1 MRTRYRWGWA
11 CAVALLLLFTRC
23 SVSAYAQ
30 ARAVGSSATRH
41 ARTDATQQQ
50 LDQAF
55 QSAVADYNGG
65 QFSQAAAKLE
75 AILPSLPH
83 HFEVEEL
90 LGLVYAAM
98 SQDAK
103 AVPHLAAAA
112 ELKPS
117 SGPAQTNL
125 AASLQRLGRTQEAGE
140 HFVRAQSLAPQDYS
154 ANHNLGEFY
163 IQSNELAKGIPY
175 LERAQQVRPSAY
187 DNGYDLAMAEMLTQQ
202 YDKARRLVQSLV
214 QAKNT
219 GELHNL
225 AGQIDEKDG
234 KYVEAVN
241 EFEQAAH
248 MDATEENLFD
258 WGSELLLH
266 RTYEPAVEVFR
277 AATQR
282 YPQSARLFIGLGM
295 SLYARGLYEDSVKAL
310 LAAADLNPTDARC
323 YLFLS
328 RAYDSSPTEADA
340 VIQRFQRYA
349 TLEPHNGRAQF
360 YYAMSLWK
368 GKRVE
373 GATVDLQK
381 VQTLLQS
388 AIALDDSIPE
398 AHFQL
403 GNLYADQHHYEESV
417 PQYQRAIAL
426 EPNLAEAH
434 YRLALGYNRLGEKQ
448 QSEAELETYKTL
460 RAAHLAAVDKER
472 SEVQQFIYSSKNA
485 TQPQP

>member
-1 MRTRYRWGWA
+1 VA
-11 CAVALLLLFTRC
+11 AVALLLMFSRC
-23 SVSAYAQ
+23 GVPTGALAQ
-30 ARAVGSSATRH
+30 TVASNHAASRH
-41 ARTDATQQQ
+41 AHTDSKQQQ
-50 LDQAF
+50 LDLAF

-65 QFSQAAAKLE
+65 QYPQAAAQLE
-75 AILPSLPH
+75 EILPSLPH

-90 LGLVYAAM
+90 LGLVYVAM
-98 SQDAK
+98 AQDAK

-112 ELKPS
+112 ALKPDS
-117 SGPAQTNL
+117 EPAQTNL

-140 HFVRAQSLAPQDYS
+140 HFVRAQSLAPRDYS

-163 IQSNELAKGIPY
+163 IQSNQLAKGIAY
-175 LERAQQVRPSAY
+175 LERAQQARPTAY

-202 YDKARRLVQSLV
+202 YDKARLLVQSLV
-214 QAKNT
+214 QVKDT

-225 AGQIDEKDG
+225 AGQIDEKNG

-241 EFEQAAH
+241 EFEHAAH
-248 MDATEENLFD
+248 MDASEENLFD

-277 AATQR
+277 AAAQR

-310 LAAADLNPTDARC
+310 LTAADLNPTDARC

-328 RAYDSSPTEADA
+328 RAYDSSPSEADA

-349 TLEPHNGRAQF
+349 ALESQNGRAQF

-381 VQTLLQS
+381 VEALLQS

-426 EPNLAEAH
+426 EPSLAEAH
-434 YRLALGYNRLGEKQ
+434 YRLALDYNRLGEKQ
-448 QSEAELETYKTL
+448 QSQTELETYKTL

-472 SEVQQFIYSSKNA
+472 SEVQQFIYSSKSTTPA
-485 TQPQP
+485 QP